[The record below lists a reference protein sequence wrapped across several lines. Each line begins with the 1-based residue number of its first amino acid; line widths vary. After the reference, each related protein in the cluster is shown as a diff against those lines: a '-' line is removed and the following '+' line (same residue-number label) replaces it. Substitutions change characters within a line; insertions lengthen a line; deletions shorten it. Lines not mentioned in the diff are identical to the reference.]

1 MWDGAV
7 CWEFRLS
14 IKCGSLAAASQGL
27 QCIFHCQRLI
37 NLASDGQNQYG
48 SQEGKR
54 KKNVKEKM
62 LKAHLFYSGNLVIA
76 KENKRTITN
85 PSDDFLPLH

>member
-27 QCIFHCQRLI
+27 QCISHCQRLI
-37 NLASDGQNQYG
+37 NLASDGQNQYR
-48 SQEGKR
+48 SQKGKGKKCEGKNAESTSILFR
-54 KKNVKEKM
+54 KLNDCQRKQKN
-62 LKAHLFYSGNLVIA
+62 N
-76 KENKRTITN
+76 NK
-85 PSDDFLPLH
+85 SEDDFLALH